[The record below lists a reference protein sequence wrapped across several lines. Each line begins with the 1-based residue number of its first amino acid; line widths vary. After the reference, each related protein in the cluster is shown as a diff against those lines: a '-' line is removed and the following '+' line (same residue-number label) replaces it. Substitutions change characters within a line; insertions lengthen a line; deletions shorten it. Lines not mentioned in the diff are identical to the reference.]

1 MNPIENLGYDPT
13 AMGRVGIILGVLAF
27 ILVVLWILM
36 PIAVFGIKDRLN
48 SMLVAQNKVLEE
60 TVLQSKLLAEQSQV
74 LADLLA
80 DVKRQTGPD

>member
-13 AMGRVGIILGVLAF
+13 AVGWVGIIFGVLAF

-48 SMLVAQNKVLEE
+48 STLVAQNKMLEE
-60 TVLQSKLLAEQSQV
+60 TVIQNKLLAEQSQV
-74 LADLLA
+74 LAELLA

>member
-1 MNPIENLGYDPT
+1 MNPIENLGYDLT
-13 AMGRVGIILGVLAF
+13 AVGWVGIFFGVLAF
-27 ILVVLWILM
+27 IVVVLWILM

-48 SMLVAQNKVLEE
+48 SLLVAQNKMLEE
-60 TVLQSKLLAEQSQV
+60 TVIQNKLLAEQSQV